1 MAIWHKNLKNKNFG
15 NKETRKK
22 MHVFFELG
30 RVALIIAWLF
40 QSWLVVMKKIEQKA
54 FTRSQ
59 KIRKMVSGSS
69 MIKVQTTLQ
78 CQDAIKHNWAL
89 ASPDRPNFSICV
101 CQNLFSDLYIK
112 RIQAIFEHSVAY
124 LTWRSN
130 EEYEQV
136 PNDTKKVWTSIKR
149 YKTPGIFRTTNS
161 ISWECIRRMEG
172 GVKAR
177 ERGKEEKRRE

>member
-1 MAIWHKNLKNKNFG
+1 
-15 NKETRKK
+15 

-40 QSWLVVMKKIEQKA
+40 QSWLVVMKKIVQKA

-59 KIRKMVSGSS
+59 KIRKMASGSCL
-69 MIKVQTTLQ
+69 IKVQTTMQ

-112 RIQAIFEHSVAY
+112 RNQAIFEHSDAY

-136 PNDTKKVWTSIKR
+136 PNDTKKYEQVSNDTKP
-149 YKTPGIFRTTNS
+149 PGIFRTTNS
-161 ISWECIRRMEG
+161 ISRECIRRQVG
-172 GVKAR
+172 SA
-177 ERGKEEKRRE
+177 